1 MRVQR
6 GNSMKIKRYLLQIKN
21 FQGKMCDRKGAC
33 LFFRLGTHVGCHD
46 QFNTCTQTQPFV
58 MAPYTV
64 HKDVKHTHRN
74 VRHVK

>member
-1 MRVQR
+1 
-6 GNSMKIKRYLLQIKN
+6 
-21 FQGKMCDRKGAC
+21 MCDRKGAC

-46 QFNTCTQTQPFV
+46 QFNTCTQTQPFI

-74 VRHVK
+74 VRHVKWYITYFAWTKKASVWQWIFGACYL